1 MTFAWI
7 ESHRH
12 AFPVRAMC
20 DTLDVS
26 ASGFYACR
34 VRRPGPRQRRR
45 EVLRKQIAEVHV
57 QTRGVYGSPQVHR
70 DLAARGV
77 RVCENTV
84 ARLMRADGL
93 RSKRVKR
100 FVPRTTE
107 SKHAFQV
114 AQNLLDRDFKADSPN
129 RKWVCD
135 ITYVPT
141 QEGWL
146 YLAAVLDLYSRKIV
160 GWSMADHLRVTLV
173 EEALKMAL
181 ARRTPTGE
189 VLHHSDRGVQ
199 YACDDYQR
207 LLKTHGLVCSMSR
220 TGDCYD
226 NAAMESFWST
236 LKTELVH
243 HAKFASR
250 AEARRALF
258 DYMEVFYNRQR
269 RYSSIGYVSPETFE
283 AALN

>member
-7 ESHRH
+7 EGHRH
-12 AFPVRAMC
+12 AFPVRTMC
-20 DTLDVS
+20 DTLEVS

-34 VRRPGPRQRRR
+34 MRRPGPRQCRR
-45 EVLRKQIAEVHV
+45 EALRKQIAEVHA
-57 QTRGVYGSPQVHR
+57 QTRGVYGSPRVHR

-84 ARLMRADGL
+84 AKLMRAAGL

-107 SKHAFQV
+107 SKHAFPV
-114 AQNLLDRDFKADSPN
+114 AQNLLDRDFKADAPN

-135 ITYVPT
+135 ITYIPT

-160 GWSMADHLRVTLV
+160 GWSMADHLRATLV

-199 YACDDYQR
+199 YACDDYQQ
-207 LLKTHGLVCSMSR
+207 LLKEHGLVCSMSR

-226 NAAMESFWST
+226 NAAMESFWGT

-243 HAKFASR
+243 HEKFASR

-258 DYMEVFYNRQR
+258 DFMEVFYNRQR
-269 RYSSIGYVSPETFE
+269 RHSSIGYVSPDTFE

>member
-1 MTFAWI
+1 
-7 ESHRH
+7 
-12 AFPVRAMC
+12 MC
-20 DTLDVS
+20 DTLGVS

-34 VRRPGPRQRRR
+34 VRRPGPRQCFR
-45 EVLRKQIAEVHV
+45 EALCKQIAEVHA
-57 QTRGVYGSPQVHR
+57 QTRGVYGSPRVHR
-70 DLAARGV
+70 DLVARGA

-84 ARLMRADGL
+84 AKLMRVAGL

-107 SKHAFQV
+107 SKHAFPV
-114 AQNLLDRDFKADSPN
+114 AQNLLDRDFKADAPN

-135 ITYVPT
+135 ITYIPT

-146 YLAAVLDLYSRKIV
+146 YLSAVLDLYSRKII
-160 GWSMADHLRVTLV
+160 GWSMADHLRATLV

-181 ARRTPTGE
+181 ARRTPAGE

-226 NAAMESFWST
+226 NAAMESFWGT

-243 HAKFASR
+243 HEKFANR

-258 DYMEVFYNRQR
+258 DFMEVFYNRQR
-269 RYSSIGYVSPETFE
+269 RHSSIGYVSPDTFE